1 MSPRFPLPLR
11 IGSERRKGFLKS
23 GLETRGSPGTSLW
36 PMAQAVEL
44 HIVSDSTGETA
55 ARLVQALE
63 AQFPEQEFEEVRHP
77 RCDSIADLEL
87 AVQSARGHAAVVV
100 YTLVDPELRDA
111 MRRLCRRA
119 RVHYCD
125 LLGHP
130 IDAVARVSGQAARM
144 TPGSRAPLNPAYF
157 RRIEA
162 MEFAVK
168 YDDGVGA
175 GLDEADIVLVGV
187 SRTSK
192 TPLSIYLG
200 YLGHK
205 VANVPIVKGIE
216 PPRDLFELDP
226 AKIVGL
232 TIDPDRLADIRRA
245 RVRNLGGNNRRYAEL
260 AAIYDELEEAAA
272 VQRRLGCPIIDIS
285 DLSIEETAQRILRT
299 VDSRKAQAAAEGVR

>member
-1 MSPRFPLPLR
+1 
-11 IGSERRKGFLKS
+11 
-23 GLETRGSPGTSLW
+23 
-36 PMAQAVEL
+36 MATPVEL

-55 ARLVQALE
+55 ARLVLALE
-63 AQFPEQEFEEVRHP
+63 AQFPDQEFEEVRHP
-77 RCDSIADLEL
+77 RAETVDDLER
-87 AVQSARGHAAVVV
+87 AVRSARGHAAVVI
-100 YTLVDPELRDA
+100 YTLVDPDLRDA

-119 RVHYCD
+119 RVHDCD

-130 IDAVARVSGQAARM
+130 IDAVARVSGQAASM

-168 YDDGVGA
+168 YDDGVGT

-205 VANVPIVKGIE
+205 VANVPVVKGIA
-216 PPRDLFELDP
+216 PPRELFEINP
-226 AKIVGL
+226 VKIVGVN
-232 TIDPDRLADIRRA
+232 INPDRLAEIRRA
-245 RVRNLGGNNRRYAEL
+245 RVRNLGANNRRYAEL
-260 AAIYDELEEAAA
+260 QEIYDELEEASAIH
-272 VQRRLGCPIIDIS
+272 RRLGCPVIDIS
-285 DLSIEETAQRILRT
+285 ELSIEETAQRILRT
-299 VDSRKAQAAAEGVR
+299 VEGRRAEATAAGSSS

>member
-1 MSPRFPLPLR
+1 MPPP
-11 IGSERRKGFLKS
+11 
-23 GLETRGSPGTSLW
+23 
-36 PMAQAVEL
+36 VEL
-44 HIVSDSTGETA
+44 HIAPDSTGETA
-55 ARLVQALE
+55 ARLVLALE
-63 AQFPEQEFEEVRHP
+63 AQFPEQACEEVRHT
-77 RCDSIADLEL
+77 RAETVDDLER
-87 AVQSARGHAAVVV
+87 AVGSARGRAAVVI
-100 YTLVDPELRDA
+100 YALVGPGLRDA

-119 RVHYCD
+119 RVHYCA
-125 LLGHP
+125 LLGHA

-144 TPGSRAPLNPAYF
+144 MPGSRAPLNPAYF

-216 PPRDLFELDP
+216 PPKELFELDP
-226 AKIVGL
+226 TKIVGL
-232 TIDPDRLADIRRA
+232 TIHADRLAEIRRA
-245 RVRNLGGNNRRYAEL
+245 RVRNLRANNRRYAQLSEV
-260 AAIYDELEEAAA
+260 YDELDEATA
-272 VQRRLGCPIIDIS
+272 VQRKLGCPVIDIS
-285 DLSIEETAQRILRT
+285 ELSIEETAQRILRT
-299 VDSRKAQAAAEGVR
+299 VESRRAAAASVPPA

>member
-1 MSPRFPLPLR
+1 MEEHP
-11 IGSERRKGFLKS
+11 
-23 GLETRGSPGTSLW
+23 T
-36 PMAQAVEL
+36 VEL

-63 AQFPEQEFEEVRHP
+63 AQFPDQEFEEVRHP
-77 RCDSIADLEL
+77 RVESVDDLEL
-87 AVQSARGHAAVVV
+87 AVRSARGRPAVVV
-100 YTLVDPELRDA
+100 YTLVEPAMRDA

-125 LLGHP
+125 VLGHP

-144 TPGSRAPLNPAYF
+144 TPGSQAPLNPAYF

-168 YDDGVGA
+168 YDDGVGT
-175 GLDEADIVLVGV
+175 GLDEADVVLVGV

-205 VANVPIVKGIE
+205 VANVPIVKGIA
-216 PPRDLFELDP
+216 PPRELWEIDP

-232 TIDPDRLADIRRA
+232 TIDPNRLVEIRRG
-245 RVRNLGGNNRRYAEL
+245 RLRNLGAPNRRYAEL
-260 AAIYDELEEAAA
+260 MEIYEELDEAAA
-272 VQRRLGCPIIDIS
+272 VQRRLGCPVIDIS
-285 DLSIEETAQRILRT
+285 ELSIEETAQRILRT
-299 VDSRKAQAAAEGVR
+299 VEQRRAESAAAHA

>member
-1 MSPRFPLPLR
+1 MS
-11 IGSERRKGFLKS
+11 
-23 GLETRGSPGTSLW
+23 
-36 PMAQAVEL
+36 VEL

-77 RCDSIADLEL
+77 RCDSIDDLER
-87 AVQSARGHAAVVV
+87 AVRSARGRASVVV
-100 YTLVDPELRDA
+100 YTLVDPQMRDA

-130 IDAVARVSGQAARM
+130 IDAVARVSGQSARM

-205 VANVPIVKGIE
+205 VSTVPFVNGSAPAKE
-216 PPRDLFELDP
+216 PFELDP

-232 TIDPDRLADIRRA
+232 TINADRRADSRRA
-245 RVRNLGGNNRRYAEL
+245 RVRNLGANNRRYAEL
-260 AAIYDELEEAAA
+260 AEVYDELEEATA
-272 VQRRLGCPIIDIS
+272 VQRRLGCPVIDIS
-285 DLSIEETAQRILRT
+285 ERSIEETAQQILRT
-299 VDSRKAQAAAEGVR
+299 VEGRRAEAAAARAT